1 MFWQFIFYE
10 INTAPGHEIQ
20 KLKFGMILFFS
31 FYDIIIL
38 FFIFNPEPVFIF
50 LQSFVQNFYL
60 LIIKRKSE
68 RLYAVILCFSLTIFC
83 PRFNFRNYFYQSNII
98 PTKKNL
104 LQEVLLE
111 QDAQTCSSTSY
122 YH

>member
-1 MFWQFIFYE
+1 MKV
-10 INTAPGHEIQ
+10 Q

-31 FYDIIIL
+31 FYNIIIL

-50 LQSFVQNFYL
+50 LQSFVQLFYL
-60 LIIKRKSE
+60 LIINRKSE
-68 RLYAVILCFSLTIFC
+68 RLYSIILCFSIPVFDQDLISK
-83 PRFNFRNYFYQSNII
+83 NNFYQYSNII

-104 LQEVLLE
+104 SQEVSLE

-122 YH
+122 CH